1 MRFGTCQNYF
11 FRVVDNILRT
21 GRYFFR
27 FNLTLKLK
35 KLAIINIINIINLA
49 KGIIYVMIKDIAMHY
64 IY

>member
-11 FRVVDNILRT
+11 FGVVDNILRT

-27 FNLTLKLK
+27 FNLTLKPK
-35 KLAIINIINIINLA
+35 KLAIINIINLA